1 MDLLEIARQA
11 MIERE
16 LIPEFPRE
24 VVAEAESIPGA
35 ATPDDG
41 AIRDMRSTLWCS
53 IDNDDSRDLDQLT
66 FGEDAGGGNIRI
78 FVAVADVDALVR
90 KGSPIDGYARQN
102 TTSVYTPARIFPML
116 PERLSTNLTSLNEDE
131 DRLAVV
137 VELVVDTE
145 GAVRD
150 GSIYRAHVHNH
161 AKLVYE
167 EVGAWFEGE
176 GPAPEKL
183 ATVPG
188 LLETLKLQETA
199 AARLKERRHEEGA
212 LDLETIEPRAVMD
225 GRSIVALHQPKRTL
239 AHELIE
245 DFMIAAN
252 GASARFLQAH
262 QFATIRRVVRVPER
276 WDRIVQLAEDYGE
289 RLPESA
295 DAVALERFLL
305 RMRKRDPLR
314 FPDLSLSVVKLLG
327 KGEYVLEAPG
337 RAHAGHF
344 GLAVKDYAHSTAPNR
359 RYPDL
364 ITQRLLKAAIAA
376 KPSPYSESELGE
388 LAAHCTDQEDD
399 ANKVERQVRK
409 SAAALLLA
417 NRIGQQFDGVVTG
430 ASAKGTWARIFDPPV
445 EGRVV
450 RGAGKLDVGDRV
462 RVKLIDVDVERGFI
476 DFSRSRQ

>member
-11 MIERE
+11 MVERE

-24 VVAEAESIPGA
+24 VVTEAESIPGA
-35 ATPDDG
+35 AKPDDG
-41 AIRDMRSTLWCS
+41 SIRDMRATLWCS

-66 FGEDAGGGNIRI
+66 FGEEAGNGDIRF

-90 KGSPIDGYARQN
+90 KGSAIDGYARQN

-116 PERLSTNLTSLNEDE
+116 PERLSTDLTSLNEDE

-137 VELVVDTE
+137 VEMVVDKE
-145 GAVRD
+145 GSVRD
-150 GSIYRAHVHNH
+150 GSIYRAYVHNH

-167 EVGAWFEGE
+167 DVGAWFEGE
-176 GPAPEKL
+176 GPEPAKL
-183 ATVPG
+183 AGVTG
-188 LLETLKLQETA
+188 LAETLRLQEKA
-199 AARLKERRHEEGA
+199 SARLKEKRHEEGA

-225 GRSIVALHQPKRTL
+225 GKSVVALRQPKRTR

-252 GASARFLQAH
+252 GASARFLQARK
-262 QFATIRRVVRVPER
+262 FATIRRVVRVPER
-276 WDRIVQLAEDYGE
+276 WGRIVQLAEEYGE
-289 RLPESA
+289 PLPQEA
-295 DAVALERFLL
+295 DAVALEHFLI

-314 FPDLSLSVVKLLG
+314 FPDLSLAVVKLLG
-327 KGEYVLEAPG
+327 KGEYALEAPG
-337 RAHAGHF
+337 RAHTGHF

-364 ITQRLLKAAIAA
+364 ITQRLLKAAVAG
-376 KPSPYSESELGE
+376 KPSPYSESELAE
-388 LAAHCTDQEDD
+388 LAAHCTEQEDD

-409 SAAALLLA
+409 SAAALLLV
-417 NRIGQQFDGVVTG
+417 NRIGQHFDGVVTG
-430 ASAKGTWARIFDPPV
+430 ASAKGVWVRVFDPPV

-450 RGAGKLDVGDRV
+450 RGAGKVDVGDRI
-462 RVKLIDVDVERGFI
+462 RVKLLDVDVERGFI
-476 DFSRSRQ
+476 DFSRSKR